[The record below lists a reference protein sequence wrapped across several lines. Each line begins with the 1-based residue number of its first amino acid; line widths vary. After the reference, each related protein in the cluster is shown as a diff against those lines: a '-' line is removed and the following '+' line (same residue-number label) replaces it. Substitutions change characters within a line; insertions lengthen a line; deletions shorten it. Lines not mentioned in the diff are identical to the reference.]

1 MGCSGE
7 KSVPILTINNPNK
20 KLNMINDDNIE
31 LDLNDMEQQGE
42 RSHPQKE
49 TINDINIIE
58 EPNYYNY
65 NLDDL
70 IPVNTSKMTVKRI
83 EYFDDDES
91 ESESEDDK
99 ENERE
104 ENNEIKIIKED
115 DNINKDSEEN
125 NDKYTLSC
133 RYKIIFL

>member
-49 TINDINIIE
+49 MINDINIIE